1 MEHKKYKK
9 LVLKLKYLRLETED
23 CEDSLK
29 DYIKDF
35 DQQFTEYCKLK
46 LGDDYFKNETS
57 EFQKLS
63 KSAQN
68 ARKKN
73 PKPQQYTQKQNEGED
88 QLSNR
93 ELEPAKKK
101 KIPQIFRKIYKKIA
115 ALTHPDRN
123 LILNPESDEYKLK
136 NKLYIKATTALE
148 ESDYETLLD
157 VMTELE
163 IELPEVND
171 DIINAL
177 VSKAKKLA
185 QKISSIQSNP
195 IWIWGQ
201 ATKENKDIILQ
212 KIFEQRYKK

>member
-35 DQQFTEYCKLK
+35 DQQFTEYCKIK

-93 ELEPAKKK
+93 ELEPSKKK
-101 KIPQIFRKIYKKIA
+101 KY
-115 ALTHPDRN
+115 
-123 LILNPESDEYKLK
+123 LK
-136 NKLYIKATTALE
+136 YLEKYIK
-148 ESDYETLLD
+148 
-157 VMTELE
+157 
-163 IELPEVND
+163 
-171 DIINAL
+171 
-177 VSKAKKLA
+177 KL
-185 QKISSIQSNP
+185 QH
-195 IWIWGQ
+195 
-201 ATKENKDIILQ
+201 
-212 KIFEQRYKK
+212 